1 MKKVLAGILFAGVL
15 SSCNMGDSELPVYEN
30 NENNNTM
37 VVGIWKIQTQ
47 YEISG
52 ADKTTVIKETLPD
65 DCKKQGTYEFR
76 NDGKYYMIDYNT
88 INGNCVKSE
97 ATSSYQYDPVQMKLT
112 INNSSSEVLDLSANK
127 LTILA
132 ADTQDLNGDGI
143 KDYIK
148 TVFYK

>member
-1 MKKVLAGILFAGVL
+1 MKKVLAGILFTGVL
-15 SSCNMGDSELPVYEN
+15 SSCNMGDSELPAYEN

-37 VVGIWKIQTQ
+37 VVGVWKIQTQ
-47 YEISG
+47 YQISG

-88 INGNCVKSE
+88 INGNCVKAE
-97 ATSSYQYDPVQMKLT
+97 TTSSYQYDPVQMKLT

-132 ADTQDLNGDGI
+132 ADTQDFNGDGI
-143 KDYIK
+143 NDYIK